1 MKITAVILCLLLLL
15 TGCAEEVFET
25 VGDPNDVQVMAVPAT
40 FLVELPES
48 AASPVMEGASGKLYF
63 CDGYE
68 IMIETLTSGNLDAT
82 LRTLTGFAGS
92 EIDLLETKR
101 CGVSCYEGVWSAAGE
116 AGDKVGRVMVLD
128 DGCYHYC
135 ISFMTSAS
143 DAAACAPQWQSVLDT
158 VALAEG

>member
-1 MKITAVILCLLLLL
+1 MKILAVILCFVVLM
-15 TGCAEEVFET
+15 TGCAEDVFET
-25 VGDPNDVQVMAVPAT
+25 IGDPNDVEVMASPAV
-40 FLVELPES
+40 LLLDLPTS

-63 CDGYE
+63 CDNYE

-82 LRTLTGFAGS
+82 LRTLTGFS
-92 EIDLLETKR
+92 REEIQLLETKR
-101 CGVSCYEGVWSAAGE
+101 CGVSCYEGVWTAAGE

-135 ISFMTSAS
+135 VSFLTDAE
-143 DAAACAPQWQSVLDT
+143 DAAVCASEWQSVLDS